1 MLEYAVK
8 VQSVWMYLEPVMTSP
23 DILKHLSVEGSKFR
37 VVDDIWKDITAT
49 FTRLSLV
56 KDIAQNKKIVPNLK
70 TCYANLEIVQK
81 GLNSYL

>member
-1 MLEYAVK
+1 MLEYAIK

-37 VVDDIWKDITAT
+37 VVDDMWKDITAT
-49 FTRLSLV
+49 FTKLGLV
-56 KDIAQNKKIVPNLK
+56 KEIAQNKKIVPNLK
-70 TCYANLEIVQK
+70 ICHANLEVVQK